1 MNRML
6 TEHQKRALQHERHLS
21 VTANA
26 GAGKTTVLVQRFIEI
41 LLRTRE
47 PIGKLVAITFTEN
60 AAGELRKR
68 IADLIELTLAHSSPE
83 ETQLLER
90 ARDELSSA
98 NIGTIHSFCAH
109 LLREYP
115 VEADVD
121 ASFTVIEGVD
131 RELLLQE
138 SLRETLQA
146 LLAEHAD
153 AGDREGLL
161 NVLRLMGRKKVFRYI
176 EHWLKKRELIDRMTQ
191 PEGCMADHL
200 SDADILNLRQR
211 MVREELAQSA
221 GQPGWKEALGRL
233 LKQASGKKA
242 AEVSSFLSSWENLT
256 SEEEKIR
263 WYQELC
269 PIVFTTSGSL
279 RRDWT
284 GSQPAAW
291 DEGEDA
297 VILHAHWKSTD
308 GVRSSIESAE
318 AEQLMLRLVRI
329 LLNVYRKTLD
339 TYDSRKS
346 EFGQLDFD
354 DLQIKTRE
362 LLRREHIRKELAD
375 RFRFIMIDE
384 YQDTDQLQ
392 YEILR
397 LLISDFKSGNLFIVG
412 DPKQS
417 IFRFR
422 NAEVRVFEETKRAIA
437 AASGAGLENDVS
449 LAESFRLLTGPA
461 DFVNRVF
468 SGIMGG
474 AGSSPEIAHEQLIKG
489 RSNNAEGKVQMLLV
503 EEGSSDQGAE
513 GIAIECRMIA
523 QRIAQMVEQKE
534 IVYEGASETPRPI
547 KFNDVAILL
556 RGRTHLRALEVA
568 LAEHGIPYVLSAG
581 IGFYQTQEI
590 LDFLSLFK
598 FLLNPEDDVALA
610 ALLRSPFFAI
620 PDSLLFEVSRETR
633 EETFWG
639 KMNKYAAYHRDAMLL
654 RAVSILREDLGLAN
668 RLSIPSLV
676 ERILLQTGWHGT
688 VSGLPFGGQNVANID
703 KLLRIARDFEARGF
717 NSLFDFAERLKTLAD
732 RERHEG
738 QAPPEIAQNCV
749 QILTIH
755 GAKGLEFPVVFL
767 PFLDQKFQ
775 YDASPFLDSRM
786 GIAFK
791 SPDPSDPAQERSTPF
806 FELLRRDS
814 IRKTEAEEKRIL
826 YVACTRSRDI
836 LVLSGNLDRRVS
848 HPSSLGWILDGLGL
862 EARLIRQGDMVLPEA
877 ILKVMEW
884 SNGSGKVLEKPHA
897 LALSIALEGRLPGI
911 KPFVADRREA
921 NFRLPELWIEPVE
934 GTVLG
939 EVFSASQ
946 IKTYL
951 ECPTKYYLKYRLGL
965 PEIRALPVPAGLDE
979 DSDDESDGE
988 LEGSLTHLILRDIQS
1003 KEIAITEVE
1012 ERARRLVFNTVMLG
1026 PEERERANAAVVRN
1040 VTSFLQSDL
1049 GAEVLS
1055 EVETKTEFTV
1065 NSVLGDDFVTG
1076 TIDRLYRD
1084 ASGIW
1089 HILDYKTDGI
1099 RKEDLSARSE
1109 LYKPQLAV
1117 YAWLIQRAYRQES
1130 VRASLLFLQ
1139 HPSSPVHFIFGPTET
1154 RKYEQ
1159 IFRDVIEKVK
1169 SGQFDREI
1177 QICRTCTYRMGDD
1190 CLLRPG

>member
-6 TEHQKRALQHERHLS
+6 TDHQKRALQHERHLS

-41 LLRTRE
+41 LIRTRE
-47 PIGKLVAITFTEN
+47 PVSRLVAITFTEN

-68 IADLIELTLAHSSPE
+68 IADLIELKLEQGNEE

-146 LLAEHAD
+146 LLSEHAD

-161 NVLRLMGRKKVFRYI
+161 TVLRLLGRRKVFRYL
-176 EHWLKKRELIDRMTQ
+176 EHWLKKRELIDRMTE
-191 PEGCMADHL
+191 PDGCMADHL
-200 SDADILNLRQR
+200 SDADILNMRQR
-211 MVREELAQSA
+211 MVQEELAQSA
-221 GQPGWKEALGRL
+221 GQPEWREALGRL
-233 LKQASGKKA
+233 VKQGSGKKA
-242 AEVSSFLSSWENLT
+242 GELSALLSSWGSLT
-256 SEEEKIR
+256 SQEEKIR

-269 PIVFTTSGSL
+269 PIVFTSSGSL

-284 GSQPAAW
+284 GPQAAAW

-297 VILHAHWKSTD
+297 AILHAHWRSSD
-308 GVRSSIESAE
+308 GVRSTFDPG

-329 LLNVYRKTLD
+329 LLNLYRKTLD
-339 TYDSRKS
+339 SYDSRKS

-362 LLRREHIRKELAD
+362 LLRREHIRKELAE

-397 LLISDFKSGNLFIVG
+397 LLISDFRSGNLFIVG

-422 NAEVRVFEETKRAIA
+422 NAEVRVFEETKKAIA

-474 AGSSPEIAHEQLIKG
+474 ARPSPEIRHEELIKG
-489 RSNNAEGKVQMLLV
+489 RSNNAEGKVEMLLV
-503 EEGSSDQGAE
+503 EEGVSDQVTD

-523 QRIAQMVEQKE
+523 QRVTKMVERKE
-534 IVYEGASETPRPI
+534 IVYEGARETPRPI

-556 RGRTHLRALEVA
+556 RGRTHLRALEIA

-598 FLLNPEDDVALA
+598 FLLNPEDDVALV

-639 KMNKYAAYHRDAMLL
+639 KMNRYAAHHRDAMLV
-654 RAVSILREDLGLAN
+654 RAASILREDLELAN

-732 RERHEG
+732 HERHEG

-755 GAKGLEFPVVFL
+755 GAKGLEFPVVFI

-826 YVACTRSRDI
+826 YVACTRSRDV
-836 LVLSGNLDRRVS
+836 LVLSGQLNGKIS
-848 HPSSLGWILDGLGL
+848 QPSYLGWILDGL
-862 EARLIRQGDMVLPEA
+862 RLDPRSIRQGDTVLPEA
-877 ILKVMEW
+877 PLKVMEW
-884 SNGSGKVLEKPHA
+884 SNGSGKVREKPHA

-911 KPFVADRREA
+911 RPFIADRGEA

-951 ECPTKYYLKYRLGL
+951 ECPTKYYLRYRLGL
-965 PEIRALPVPAGLDE
+965 PETRALPSLHE
-979 DSDDESDGE
+979 ESDDESEGE

-1003 KEIAITEVE
+1003 NVITTGEVE
-1012 ERARRLVFNTVMLG
+1012 ERARRLVFNTPMLA

-1040 VTSFLQSDL
+1040 VTSFLHS
-1049 GAEVLS
+1049 GFGREVLS
-1055 EVETKTEFTV
+1055 AAETKTEFTV
-1065 NSVLGDDFVTG
+1065 NSVLGEDFVTG

-1099 RKEDLSARSE
+1099 TREDVSPRSE
-1109 LYKPQLAV
+1109 LYRPQLAV

-1139 HPSSPVHFIFGPTET
+1139 HPSSPVHFIFGPAET
-1154 RKYEQ
+1154 RRDEL
-1159 IFRDVIEKVK
+1159 IFRDVIGRVK
-1169 SGQFDREI
+1169 SGQFDRKI
-1177 QICRTCTYRMGDD
+1177 QICRTCTYRSGDD